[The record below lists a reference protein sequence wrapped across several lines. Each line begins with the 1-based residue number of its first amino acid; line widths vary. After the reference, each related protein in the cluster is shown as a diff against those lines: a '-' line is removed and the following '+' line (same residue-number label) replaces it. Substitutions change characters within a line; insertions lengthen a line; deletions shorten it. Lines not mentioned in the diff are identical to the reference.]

1 MDQETVEQK
10 GNQVFTSTQILNGF
24 HRNDIVYINEKS
36 ELLKALKSYKD
47 PKTVFLMM
55 SSGNFS
61 GLDLL
66 QIIEKEV
73 ETPPNEEKKMEY
85 PKTTITQKNETNSLF
100 ESKFLNFESKK
111 TILLMY
117 SLSIFSS
124 IVAPFIYYKRIQK
137 NDACYNIIVQN
148 FHFQTLIMMS
158 YLIAFILIWA
168 DYSFTGKLIFFVT
181 FIYNVIKL
189 RDAKNAVLENKV
201 VNLPVGILVFPYRE
215 EINH

>member
-1 MDQETVEQK
+1 
-10 GNQVFTSTQILNGF
+10 
-24 HRNDIVYINEKS
+24 
-36 ELLKALKSYKD
+36 
-47 PKTVFLMM
+47 
-55 SSGNFS
+55 
-61 GLDLL
+61 
-66 QIIEKEV
+66 
-73 ETPPNEEKKMEY
+73 
-85 PKTTITQKNETNSLF
+85 
-100 ESKFLNFESKK
+100 
-111 TILLMY
+111 MY

-201 VNLPVGILVFPYRE
+201 VNLPVGILVFPYNE
-215 EINH
+215 EINR